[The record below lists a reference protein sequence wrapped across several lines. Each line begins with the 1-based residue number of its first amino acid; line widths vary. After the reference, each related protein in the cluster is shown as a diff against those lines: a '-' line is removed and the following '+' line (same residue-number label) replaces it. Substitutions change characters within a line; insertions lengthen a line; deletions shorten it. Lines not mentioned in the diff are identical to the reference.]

1 MSLGGLDY
9 PQALLA
15 VLVVATTLGLGV
27 AAGTSSADFG
37 AYNLGWDGASDLRSA
52 ADEAGADPTVVR
64 ETNEYGDAT
73 PNETVAVV
81 LSPDEAYGANDS
93 TRLREFVEDG
103 GTLVVAEDFGEN
115 GNALLA
121 AVGADA
127 RVDGRPLRDERRYHR
142 SPAFPVADNVSDTPL
157 TADVG
162 SLTPNHG
169 SAVDPNG
176 ATVLATTSEYAYVDA
191 NRNGELDDAE
201 TMAPRPVA
209 TVESVGDGRVVTV
222 GDPSLFIN
230 AMLERSGNRAFV
242 GNLFGSAEAVLLDY
256 SHAERLPPLAAA
268 LLAVRGSALLQVTLG
283 TVGILAVIAW
293 ARRPSVAVSVPW
305 RSDPDVS
312 ASPFRSA
319 DEVASA
325 VRERHPEWDDT
336 RIERVTEAVMRRRD
350 EPVNDD

>member
-73 PNETVAVV
+73 PNEAVAVV

-325 VRERHPEWDDT
+325 VRER
-336 RIERVTEAVMRRRD
+336 RRVSHRSRVRRAAA
-350 EPVNDD
+350 